1 MRLHAVIAIAGDAL
15 KPPLIVTHKPDHE
28 LHLRRH
34 AGVHHRNLEVSRP
47 ALVIRDSEP
56 DRGVLLCPG
65 TNLVY
70 PFSDVLS
77 LRFGGLQMVGEK
89 ERDGTQ
95 GHAEDGECH

>member
-1 MRLHAVIAIAGDAL
+1 
-15 KPPLIVTHKPDHE
+15 
-28 LHLRRH
+28 
-34 AGVHHRNLEVSRP
+34 
-47 ALVIRDSEP
+47 
-56 DRGVLLCPG
+56 VLLCPG